1 MLKDI
6 CPFVLVSL
14 PPKRYDGAFFMAKD
28 KTSFILYCDQQGLF
42 NKLPDEIAGKL
53 IKHIFAYVNDENPI
67 ASDLLL
73 EIAFEPIK
81 LQLKRDLRKYDDYI
95 DKQRLNGAK
104 GGRPSKPTETQITQ
118 PFFQEPKKADNVT
131 ANHNDNA
138 TNKKG
143 FVKPT
148 IEQLKEYMS
157 EQGMNDIAENWLNH
171 YEANG
176 WMVGKVKMKDWKAS
190 VRTWKTNQ
198 KNNSAT
204 PQVVH
209 KKVFNLSDYE

>member
-1 MLKDI
+1 
-6 CPFVLVSL
+6 
-14 PPKRYDGAFFMAKD
+14 MAKD

-53 IKHIFAYVNDENPI
+53 IKHIFAYVNDEDPI
-67 ASDLLL
+67 TSDLLL

-118 PFFQEPKKADNVT
+118 PFFQEPKKADNVNGNENAT
-131 ANHNDNA
+131 DNA

>member
-1 MLKDI
+1 
-6 CPFVLVSL
+6 
-14 PPKRYDGAFFMAKD
+14 MAKD

-53 IKHIFAYVNDENPI
+53 IKHIFAYVNDEDPI
-67 ASDLLL
+67 TSDLLL

-118 PFFQEPKKADNVT
+118 PFFQEPKKAYNVT

-148 IEQLKEYMS
+148 IEQLKEYMT

-198 KNNSAT
+198 KNNSAI

>member
-1 MLKDI
+1 
-6 CPFVLVSL
+6 
-14 PPKRYDGAFFMAKD
+14 MAKD

-53 IKHIFAYVNDENPI
+53 IKHIFAYVNDEDPI

-118 PFFQEPKKADNVT
+118 PFFQESKKADNV
-131 ANHNDNA
+131 NGNENENENA
-138 TNKKG
+138 TNKTG

-148 IEQLKEYMS
+148 IEQVDNYMKEIEYK
-157 EQGMNDIAENWLNH
+157 GDAEYFINH
-171 YEANG
+171 YQSNG
-176 WMVGKVKMKDWKAS
+176 WVVGRSKMKDWKSA
-190 VRTWKTNQ
+190 VRNWK
-198 KNNSAT
+198 KNDKNFSKQTEQISNKPKLAT
-204 PQVVH
+204 
-209 KKVFNLSDYE
+209 L

>member
-1 MLKDI
+1 
-6 CPFVLVSL
+6 
-14 PPKRYDGAFFMAKD
+14 MAKD

-53 IKHIFAYVNDENPI
+53 IKHIFAYVNDEDPI
-67 ASDLLL
+67 TSDLLL

-118 PFFQEPKKADNVT
+118 PFFQEPKKADNVNGNENAT
-131 ANHNDNA
+131 DNA

-148 IEQLKEYMS
+148 IEQVNNYMKEIEYK
-157 EQGMNDIAENWLNH
+157 GDAEYFINH
-171 YEANG
+171 YQSNG
-176 WMVGKVKMKDWKAS
+176 WVVGRSKMKDWKSA
-190 VRTWKTNQ
+190 VRNWK
-198 KNNSAT
+198 KNDKNFSKQTEQISNKPKLAT
-204 PQVVH
+204 
-209 KKVFNLSDYE
+209 L

>member
-1 MLKDI
+1 
-6 CPFVLVSL
+6 
-14 PPKRYDGAFFMAKD
+14 MAKD

-53 IKHIFAYVNDENPI
+53 IKHIFAYVNDEDPI

-148 IEQLKEYMS
+148 IEEVNNYMKEIEYK
-157 EQGMNDIAENWLNH
+157 GDAEYFINH
-171 YEANG
+171 YQSNG
-176 WMVGKVKMKDWKAS
+176 WVVGRSKMKDWKS
-190 VRTWKTNQ
+190 TVRNWK
-198 KNNSAT
+198 KNDKNFGKQTEQISNKPKLAT
-204 PQVVH
+204 
-209 KKVFNLSDYE
+209 L

>member
-1 MLKDI
+1 
-6 CPFVLVSL
+6 
-14 PPKRYDGAFFMAKD
+14 MAKD

-53 IKHIFAYVNDENPI
+53 IKHIFAYVNDEDPI
-67 ASDLLL
+67 TSDLLL

-148 IEQLKEYMS
+148 IEEVNNYMKEIEYK
-157 EQGMNDIAENWLNH
+157 GDAEYFINH
-171 YEANG
+171 YQSNG
-176 WMVGKVKMKDWKAS
+176 WVVGRSKMKDWKS
-190 VRTWKTNQ
+190 TVRNWK
-198 KNNSAT
+198 KNDKNFGKQTEQISNKPKLAT
-204 PQVVH
+204 
-209 KKVFNLSDYE
+209 L

>member
-1 MLKDI
+1 
-6 CPFVLVSL
+6 
-14 PPKRYDGAFFMAKD
+14 MAKD

-118 PFFQEPKKADNVT
+118 PFFQEPKKADNVNVT
-131 ANHNDNA
+131 ANDTDNA

-148 IEQLKEYMS
+148 IEEVNNYMKEIEYK
-157 EQGMNDIAENWLNH
+157 GDAEYFINH
-171 YEANG
+171 YQSNG
-176 WMVGKVKMKDWKAS
+176 WVVGRSKMKDWKS
-190 VRTWKTNQ
+190 TVRNWK
-198 KNNSAT
+198 KNDKNFGKQTEQISNKPKLAT
-204 PQVVH
+204 
-209 KKVFNLSDYE
+209 L

>member
-1 MLKDI
+1 
-6 CPFVLVSL
+6 
-14 PPKRYDGAFFMAKD
+14 MAKD

-53 IKHIFAYVNDENPI
+53 IKHIFAYVNDEDPI
-67 ASDLLL
+67 TSDLLL

-118 PFFQEPKKADNVT
+118 PFFQEPKKADNVNVT
-131 ANHNDNA
+131 ANANTNDNA

>member
-53 IKHIFAYVNDENPI
+53 IKHIFAYVNDEDPI
-67 ASDLLL
+67 TSDLLL

-148 IEQLKEYMS
+148 IEQVNNYMKEIEYK
-157 EQGMNDIAENWLNH
+157 GDAEYFINH
-171 YEANG
+171 YQSNG
-176 WMVGKVKMKDWKAS
+176 WVVGRSKMKDWKSA
-190 VRTWKTNQ
+190 VRNWK
-198 KNNSAT
+198 KNDKNFSKQTEQISNKPKLAT
-204 PQVVH
+204 
-209 KKVFNLSDYE
+209 L

>member
-1 MLKDI
+1 
-6 CPFVLVSL
+6 
-14 PPKRYDGAFFMAKD
+14 MAKD

-53 IKHIFAYVNDENPI
+53 IKHIFAYVNDEDPI
-67 ASDLLL
+67 TSDLLL

-148 IEQLKEYMS
+148 IEQLKEYMT

-209 KKVFNLSDYE
+209 KKVFNLKDYE